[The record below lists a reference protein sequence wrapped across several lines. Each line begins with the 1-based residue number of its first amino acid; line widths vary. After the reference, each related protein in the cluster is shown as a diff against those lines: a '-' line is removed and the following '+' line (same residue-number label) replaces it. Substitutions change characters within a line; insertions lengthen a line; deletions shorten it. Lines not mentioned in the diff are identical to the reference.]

1 MRPKHKTFRYGYE
14 FSGFQGQPEKNI
26 TQLTVP
32 QRVTVPLKQGFGCEV
47 APIVAPGQQVLA
59 GQIIA
64 KDDQSISNP
73 VHSSVNGTVSDIK
86 PGAIT
91 IDSDGSEKWQKLDGF
106 LPNWGDLTTEKIG
119 ELVYLSGAG
128 SSGKCGVPTGH
139 NSSTIQPNEVEDII
153 IQGIGAEPYNISL
166 DVLLEDEQLSHL
178 IDGMKILKRL
188 MTKAKLHL
196 VLDKSQNALI
206 SRISQSPDIGD
217 SINFFTTNPKYP
229 VCRDEVLMPL
239 LLGKKFP
246 HGYSAANAG
255 VIILD
260 IQAVLDVYY
269 AVTEGK
275 PLIEKTAALCG
286 PGFTE
291 NTHVRFR
298 VGCPLE
304 HITDGKVDTDKNLR
318 FVQNSCLTGEK
329 FSELSAPADR
339 TVAIIIAM
347 LEDNESEFMA
357 FARPGFDRDSY
368 TRTCIAGLFKKDR
381 KSFLKKCGTN
391 VHGER
396 RPCLFC
402 GFCTNLCPAGVIPHL
417 LFQYAEK
424 DIIDEDLLRY
434 RIFDCIECN
443 LCNYVCP
450 SKIPVSEFI
459 KKGKERLIEE
469 GFELPTPVAKLKGIE
484 NYKTVK

>member
-1 MRPKHKTFRYGYE
+1 MRPKHKVLSCGYE
-14 FSGFQGQPEKNI
+14 FSCFQGQPEKNI

-32 QRVTVPLKQGFGCEV
+32 PRVTIPLKQGFGNEV
-47 APIVAPGQQVLA
+47 SPVVKAGQQVLA

-73 VHSSVNGTVSDIK
+73 VHSSVSGTIAGIEA
-86 PGAIT
+86 GAIT
-91 IDSDGSEKWQKLDGF
+91 IDSDGSDKWKKLDGF
-106 LPNWGDLTTEKIG
+106 LPNWGDLTAEKIG

-128 SSGKCGVPTGH
+128 SSGESGIPTGY
-139 NSSTIQPNEVEDII
+139 NSSTIPPNEVKDLI

-166 DVLLEDEQLSHL
+166 DVLLEDEQLSHF

-188 MTKAKLHL
+188 MTEAKQHL

-206 SRISQSPDIGD
+206 SRILQSPDIDD
-217 SINFFTTNPKYP
+217 SVNLFTTNPKYP
-229 VCRDEVLMPL
+229 ARRDEVLMPL

-260 IQAVLDVYY
+260 IPAVLDVYY
-269 AVTEGK
+269 AVAEGK
-275 PLIEKTAALCG
+275 PLIEKTMALCG

-291 NTHVRFR
+291 NTHVKFR
-298 VGCPLE
+298 IGSSFE
-304 HITDGKVDTDKNLR
+304 HITADRVDTDKSLR
-318 FVQNSCLTGEK
+318 FVRNSCLIGEK
-329 FSELSAPADR
+329 VSELSEPADR
-339 TVAIIIAM
+339 TVAIVIAM
-347 LEDNESEFMA
+347 LEDNESEFLS
-357 FARPGFDRDSY
+357 FARLGLNRDSY
-368 TRTCIAGLFKKDR
+368 SWTCASDLFNKNR
-381 KSFLKKCGTN
+381 KLLLKKCGTN

-402 GFCTNLCPAGVIPHL
+402 SFCKNVCPADIIPHL
-417 LFQYAEK
+417 LFQYAER

-443 LCNYVCP
+443 LCTYVCP

-459 KKGKERLIEE
+459 KKGKKRLIEE

-484 NYKTVK
+484 KYKTVK